1 MILVKFYEND
11 FMFIAFITTMVA
23 SPIDVMKTRFM
34 NSLPG
39 QYSGLGHCAG
49 NMWKEKGL
57 AAFYKG

>member
-1 MILVKFYEND
+1 
-11 FMFIAFITTMVA
+11 MFIAFITTMVA